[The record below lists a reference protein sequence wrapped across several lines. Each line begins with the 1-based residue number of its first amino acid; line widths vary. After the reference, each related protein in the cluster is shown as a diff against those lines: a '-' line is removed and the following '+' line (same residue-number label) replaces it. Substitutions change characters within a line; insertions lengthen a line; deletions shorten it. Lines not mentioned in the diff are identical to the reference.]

1 MRDFAARYLAGPN
14 TLGLGRFRVL
24 LTPLAILTL
33 AGGLAAGC
41 SSNSSSN
48 SSSSTSRSPT
58 STTSAARST
67 AAVSGMQM
75 ALASVGCYSGAVD
88 GINGPATTKALK
100 AFQAAAGLTV
110 DGVYGIQSKSKL
122 LAAVSAGKRVC
133 TTTPSTTS
141 TSTTTPA
148 GSGVPSAAIAAITS
162 YETTNGPAAG
172 TWVIAST
179 QVSTVDPSYVLFHI
193 GPAPGHGD
201 SVQGGYG
208 FAHSSGGTWS
218 VIGFGSAQVGCPPGG
233 PQSPVI
239 PTAVLSGFGLTC
251 PPT

>member
-1 MRDFAARYLAGPN
+1 MPDFATRHLVGRD
-14 TLGLGRFRVL
+14 TSQRGRFRVL
-24 LTPLAILTL
+24 LAPLAILTL
-33 AGGLAAGC
+33 AGAVAASC

-48 SSSSTSRSPT
+48 SSTSSSST
-58 STTSAARST
+58 STTSVARST

-88 GINGPATTKALK
+88 GINGPATTRALK

-110 DGVYGIQSKSKL
+110 DGVYGIQTKSKL

-133 TTTPSTTS
+133 TTTPSTSS

-148 GSGVPSAAIAAITS
+148 GSGVPTAAIAAITS
-162 YETTNGPAAG
+162 YENANGPPAG
-172 TWVIAST
+172 TWVMSSS
-179 QVSTVDPSYVLFHI
+179 QVSAVDPTYVLFHI
-193 GPAPGHGD
+193 GPAPGHETT
-201 SVQGGYG
+201 VQGGYG

-233 PQSPVI
+233 PQSPVV
-239 PTAVLSGFGLTC
+239 PAAVLSGFGLTC
-251 PPT
+251 PST